1 VGGAQL
7 GLVVYMGLHVG
18 EENAAHE
25 CYGMAGA
32 LAEACLATS
41 QSKLG
46 KIFSHYRKKQYPNM
60 ESFFDELAKAFVE
73 AFFPTHA
80 ATAFNFLFDVLD
92 KLEENWK
99 GASSTE
105 RSCAR
110 CACVRVRWCVRLVV
124 CSRHVLR
131 SNAGG
136 SAVAAAGYHKAVLV
150 LLRYL
155 TAEVDLVILP
165 QPKVHYRTHD
175 THDTYD
181 TTRHTRRLRNKTQAA
196 YFWERVRACSW
207 PSGCR
212 AWRDS

>member
-1 VGGAQL
+1 VVVVVDGGWWWWVGGAQL

-99 GASSTE
+99 GASSPD
-105 RSCAR
+105 R
-110 CACVRVRWCVRLVV
+110 VRVRWCVCGGVCGGACACGCAVV
-124 CSRHVLR
+124 CGWWYVH
-131 SNAGG
+131 AMF
-136 SAVAAAGYHKAVLV
+136 AV
-150 LLRYL
+150 
-155 TAEVDLVILP
+155 
-165 QPKVHYRTHD
+165 RTQEGA
-175 THDTYD
+175 
-181 TTRHTRRLRNKTQAA
+181 RWRRRAITRRC
-196 YFWERVRACSW
+196 WCSSVTSR
-207 PSGCR
+207 PRST
-212 AWRDS
+212 S